1 MNAPADIS
9 SVPHGT
15 TPPHQ
20 GPPLRVALLGYRSA
34 PYTGG
39 QGVYLHYLSQALRA
53 RGHSVSVISGPPYP
67 NLDDDIALHRLP
79 SLDLYSNGLSS
90 VSANT
95 LWRDPLAR
103 TEWFSK
109 LTGGFAEP
117 WTFGERVKAWMLAR
131 ADEFDVVH
139 DNQTLSDGVLS
150 LQEAGMPL
158 VATIHHPI
166 TRDFRLALAAA
177 SGWSHRLLVRRWYRF
192 LGMQGRV
199 ARALD
204 NIVTVSGV
212 SRRDICA
219 DFGVDP
225 RRVQVMHNGVDT
237 ALFKPIPEISRNPDQ
252 LIATASADVP
262 IKGLQVL
269 LRAAAALAK
278 RRPGLRLMLI
288 GKPRPGGDT
297 EKLVDSLGLA
307 PRIQWLSGVD
317 QARLVSLYAESAVAV
332 VPSLYEGFGLPAV
345 EAMACGI
352 PLVSSDG
359 GALGEVVGDGGVQVP
374 AGDAVALERAL
385 DEMLSDPAAQL
396 AWGTRARLRAET
408 QFSWAICAERLEH
421 YYRARLRRC

>member
-1 MNAPADIS
+1 MNAPADITAVS
-9 SVPHGT
+9 HDAIKPCS
-15 TPPHQ
+15 

-34 PYTGG
+34 PHTGG
-39 QGVYLHYLSQALRA
+39 QGVYLRYLSRALRS

-67 NLDDDIALHRLP
+67 ELDDGIPLHTLP
-79 SLDLYSNGLSS
+79 SLDLYAKGLAS
-90 VSANT
+90 VSVST

-103 TEWFSK
+103 TEWLSK

-117 WTFGERVKAWMLAR
+117 WTFGERVKAWMLAH
-131 ADEFDVVH
+131 ADEFDIVH
-139 DNQTLSDGVLS
+139 DNQTLADGLLA

-158 VATIHHPI
+158 VSTIHHPI

-177 SGWSHRLLVRRWYRF
+177 PGWRHRVLVRRWYRF
-192 LGMQGRV
+192 LGMQTRV
-199 ARALD
+199 ARSLN

-225 RRVQVMHNGVDT
+225 NRVQVMHNGVDT
-237 ALFKPIPEISRNPDQ
+237 ELFKPMPEISRNPDQ
-252 LIATASADVP
+252 LMATASADAP

-269 LRAAAALAK
+269 LRAAAGLAR
-278 RRPGLRLMLI
+278 RRPGLRLLLI
-288 GKPRPGGDT
+288 GKPKPGGDT
-297 EKLVDSLGLA
+297 EKLIESLGLA
-307 PRIQWLSGVD
+307 SRIQWLSGVD
-317 QARLVSLYAESAVAV
+317 QSHLVNLYAESAVAV

-359 GALGEVVGDGGVQVP
+359 GALSEVVGDGGVQVP

-385 DEMLSDPAAQL
+385 DDMLSDPLAQREW
-396 AWGTRARLRAET
+396 ASRARQRAET
-408 QFSWAICAERLEH
+408 QFSWAICAARLEH
-421 YYRARLRRC
+421 YYRARLRQC